1 MTPDQLPLEEFL
13 EEADDLIQELESNL
27 EDRSII
33 DRIFR
38 AMHTIKG
45 GAGMVMQS
53 ELSEYAHQLESLLDQ
68 VRSGVVRCT
77 SELVSTLLKAND
89 CIIGFIKKIR
99 GEGEVDEDLKQ
110 TTLKELKS
118 YSNPQSEPVV
128 E

>member
-13 EEADDLIQELESNL
+13 EEADDLIQELESSLLELESNL

-53 ELSEYAHQLESLLDQ
+53 ELSEYAHHLESLLDQ
-68 VRSGVVRCT
+68 VRSGAVGCT
-77 SELVSTLLKAND
+77 SELVSTLLKTQ
-89 CIIGFIKKIR
+89 
-99 GEGEVDEDLKQ
+99 LQ
-110 TTLKELKS
+110 H
-118 YSNPQSEPVV
+118 
-128 E
+128 

>member
-13 EEADDLIQELESNL
+13 EEADDLIQELESSLLELESNL
-27 EDRSII
+27 DDRSII

-53 ELSEYAHQLESLLDQ
+53 ELSEYAHHLESLLDQ
-68 VRSGVVRCT
+68 VRSGVVGCT

-110 TTLKELKS
+110 TTL
-118 YSNPQSEPVV
+118 
-128 E
+128 